1 MGHMGKTWTLVGALT
16 ILTAALLYLSLFENK
31 NPAPAPQVTVTPT
44 KQAAK
49 TSLSFSD
56 EQKYASGSSLLKTDI
71 LIDSK
76 DNKITGAQ
84 IELIYDPKVL
94 SKIEIIPGD
103 FLKDSVEV
111 LKKIDVKTGRISYVL
126 GSKLNKNSHGAGI
139 IATIT
144 YLRLTSSIT
153 TIDFLPQTLITAQ
166 GFSESALVDSKSAV
180 LGLKPSIFQNNSTA
194 SSTIR

>member
-1 MGHMGKTWTLVGALT
+1 MGKTWALVGGLT
-16 ILTAALLYLSLFENK
+16 ILTAALLYLSLSANK
-31 NPAPAPQVTVTPT
+31 NPAPVPQITTAPKKEIAQ
-44 KQAAK
+44 

-76 DNKITGAQ
+76 ENKITGAQ
-84 IELIYDPKVL
+84 IELTYDPRVLTKVDIL
-94 SKIEIIPGD
+94 PGD

-111 LKKIDVKTGRISYVL
+111 LKKVDIKTGRISYVL
-126 GSKLNKNSHGAGI
+126 GSKLNRNSQGTGA

-144 YLRLTSSIT
+144 YLRLNNKLT

-166 GFSESALVDSKSAV
+166 GFSESVLVDSKSGI